1 MTALLD
7 SSSSRFRPVM
17 MASLTTILGMIPL
30 LGDDMFGSMAVTI
43 MGGLLV
49 GTVITL
55 VFIPVL
61 YAIFFKE
68 RKN

>member
-1 MTALLD
+1 
-7 SSSSRFRPVM
+7 M

-30 LGDDMFGSMAVTI
+30 LGDDMFGSRAVTI

>member
-1 MTALLD
+1 
-7 SSSSRFRPVM
+7 
-17 MASLTTILGMIPL
+17 
-30 LGDDMFGSMAVTI
+30 
-43 MGGLLV
+43 LV

-68 RKN
+68 KKSDSIS